1 MALLNQH
8 RELFLLV
15 SRKQSRLDHQG
26 KNQKNSQKSG
36 EQINANPCLIVEKSF
51 LFEEEKTENQ
61 ERCLNK

>member
-1 MALLNQH
+1 MASLDQH
-8 RELFLLV
+8 RELLLLV
-15 SRKQSRLDHQG
+15 DHNQSRLDHQG

-51 LFEEEKTENQ
+51 LFEKEQTENQ